1 MDFEVHSSRR
11 AVVFSYSK
19 TGQLD
24 TLPSHPYLDAATDRT
39 LAGVTGAHRTE
50 NKQAVEIGPAAPN
63 LVLRGND
70 GAEIRVSDL
79 SRDTFLL
86 LFGRESERTWLD
98 AVGYV
103 NMMSTTRVSGIP
115 VWRGEEPDGHRLCD
129 PSGDVI
135 AGYGLRDGAA
145 VLVQPGGVL
154 SAVLPGA
161 DPYQELIRAMAA
173 RTT

>member
-1 MDFEVHSSRR
+1 MRSEAHNSRR
-11 AVVFSYSK
+11 A
-19 TGQLD
+19 
-24 TLPSHPYLDAATDRT
+24 
-39 LAGVTGAHRTE
+39 
-50 NKQAVEIGPAAPN
+50 EIGAAAPD

-70 GAEIRVSDL
+70 GGEIRMLDL

-115 VWRGEEPDGHRLCD
+115 VWRGEESDGHGLCD

-135 AGYGLRDGAA
+135 AGYGLCAGAA

-161 DPYQELIRAMAA
+161 DPYQELIRAVAA

>member
-1 MDFEVHSSRR
+1 MDSEVRSSRR
-11 AVVFSYSK
+11 AE
-19 TGQLD
+19 
-24 TLPSHPYLDAATDRT
+24 
-39 LAGVTGAHRTE
+39 TGA
-50 NKQAVEIGPAAPN
+50 AAPN

-70 GAEIRVSDL
+70 GGEIGVLNL

-86 LFGRESERTWLD
+86 LFDRESERTWLD

-115 VWRGEEPDGHRLCD
+115 VWRGEE
-129 PSGDVI
+129 SDVI
-135 AGYGLRDGAA
+135 AGYGLCDGAA

-161 DPYQELIRAMAA
+161 DPYQELIRAVAA

>member
-1 MDFEVHSSRR
+1 MPLARLVALPFRR
-11 AVVFSYSK
+11 YI
-19 TGQLD
+19 
-24 TLPSHPYLDAATDRT
+24 DAATDRT
-39 LAGVTGAHRTE
+39 LAGVIGDRRTE
-50 NKQAVEIGPAAPN
+50 SEQTVEIGAAAPN
-63 LVLRGND
+63 LALRGND
-70 GAEIRVSDL
+70 GGEIRVLDL

-115 VWRGEEPDGHRLCD
+115 VWRGEERDGHQLCD

-135 AGYGLRDGAA
+135 AGYGLCDGAA
-145 VLVQPGGVL
+145 VLVRPGGVL
-154 SAVLPGA
+154 SAILPGA
-161 DPYQELIRAMAA
+161 DPYQELIRAVAA

>member
-1 MDFEVHSSRR
+1 MDSEVHSSRR
-11 AVVFSYSK
+11 AE
-19 TGQLD
+19 
-24 TLPSHPYLDAATDRT
+24 
-39 LAGVTGAHRTE
+39 TGA
-50 NKQAVEIGPAAPN
+50 AAPN

-70 GAEIRVSDL
+70 GGEIGVLDL

-86 LFGRESERTWLD
+86 LFDRESERTWLD

-115 VWRGEEPDGHRLCD
+115 VWRGEE
-129 PSGDVI
+129 SDVI
-135 AGYGLRDGAA
+135 AGYGLCDGAA

-161 DPYQELIRAMAA
+161 DPYQELIRAVAA